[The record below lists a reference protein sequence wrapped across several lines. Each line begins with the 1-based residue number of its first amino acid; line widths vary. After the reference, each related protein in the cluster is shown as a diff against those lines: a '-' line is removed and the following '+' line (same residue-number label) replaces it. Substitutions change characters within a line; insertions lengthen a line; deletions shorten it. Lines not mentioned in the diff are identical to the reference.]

1 MRSADGDK
9 KSLRIGRR
17 KKATYAVPEI
27 IYEGRI
33 SIRAGTPE
41 SAIPGVPSSDSLPFE
56 DTRN

>member
-1 MRSADGDK
+1 MGSVEGGK
-9 KSLRIGRR
+9 KSLRVERN
-17 KKATYAVPEI
+17 KKATYAVPKI
-27 IYEGRI
+27 IYEGKI